1 LAGEDLLQEGI
12 DMQPEQ
18 DPNALVASMLDALA
32 VFLEALVAA
41 LRRWAQVLRGT
52 KEGEAKNE

>member
-1 LAGEDLLQEGI
+1 
-12 DMQPEQ
+12 MQPEQ